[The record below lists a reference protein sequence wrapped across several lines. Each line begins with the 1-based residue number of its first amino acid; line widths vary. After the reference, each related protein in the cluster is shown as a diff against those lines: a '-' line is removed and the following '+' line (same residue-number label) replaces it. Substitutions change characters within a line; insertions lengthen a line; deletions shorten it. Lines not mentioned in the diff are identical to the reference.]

1 MQNTQREQN
10 DVGLKPLIE
19 GQSLGVFP
27 QHRLLH
33 YTDVFSR
40 LYPEHHL
47 TVVARNSEVDLLVYP
62 PLSSEELVWWE
73 QVLDDVNRKL
83 ER

>member
-1 MQNTQREQN
+1 MRNIQHERN
-10 DVGLKPLIE
+10 DVGLKPLIK

-27 QHRLLH
+27 QQYLLH

-47 TVVARNSEVDLLVYP
+47 TVVARVNEADLLVHP
-62 PLSSEELVWWE
+62 PLSSDELMWWE
-73 QVLDDVNRKL
+73 QVLNDVNRKL

>member
-1 MQNTQREQN
+1 MQNIQREQN
-10 DVGLKPLIE
+10 DAGLKSLIE

-27 QHRLLH
+27 QYRLLH
-33 YTDVFSR
+33 YTDIFSR

-47 TVVARNSEVDLLVYP
+47 TVVARFNEAHLLVHP
-62 PLSSEELVWWE
+62 PLSSDELMWWE